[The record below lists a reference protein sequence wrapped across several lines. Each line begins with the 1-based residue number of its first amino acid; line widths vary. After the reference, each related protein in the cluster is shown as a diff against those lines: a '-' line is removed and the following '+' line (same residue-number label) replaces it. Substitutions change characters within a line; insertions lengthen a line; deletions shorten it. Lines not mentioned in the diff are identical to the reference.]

1 MKLKRYI
8 AGYDFPVRKWS
19 RRKTITALT
28 VSILVVWTV
37 IVCSTIDP
45 ANTKVITL
53 SSTAVTD
60 APKLET
66 GATTMEEWR
75 TVRMRVTAYCPCDYC
90 CGDWADGI
98 TANGHVIKQGDR
110 FVAADRRYSFGTKL
124 LIPGYN
130 SSQIVKVFD
139 RGGAIKNNRLDVFFN
154 THQEAL
160 EWGVQH
166 LDVKVFVQ

>member
-1 MKLKRYI
+1 MKRNI
-8 AGYDFPVRKWS
+8 TGIDFSILNWS
-19 RRKTITALT
+19 RRTTITALT
-28 VSILVVWTV
+28 VSILAVWTV

-53 SSTAVTD
+53 SSTAVTGTPALD
-60 APKLET
+60 S
-66 GATTMEEWR
+66 GATTMQEWK
-75 TVRMRVTAYCPCDYC
+75 TVHMRVTAYCPCDYC

-98 TANGHVIKQGDR
+98 TANGHVIEQGDR

-130 SSQIVKVFD
+130 STQVVKVFD

-166 LDVKVFVQ
+166 LDVKVLVQ